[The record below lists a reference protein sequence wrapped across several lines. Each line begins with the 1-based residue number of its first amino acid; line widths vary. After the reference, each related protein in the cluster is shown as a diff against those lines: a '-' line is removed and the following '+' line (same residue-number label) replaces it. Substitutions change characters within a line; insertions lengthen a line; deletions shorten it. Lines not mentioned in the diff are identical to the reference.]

1 MNSFKIKPMQDT
13 MEKLQKE
20 IWQFD
25 PMKIVKACIHQLKT
39 YEETT
44 DIPHTL
50 HLLRQYPPWFLLLL
64 IKWTFLHGSWS
75 NLMLHKR
82 FDSTTLGR
90 LMNSM
95 HDLNELARLPSQYDH
110 PILFFRNLAF
120 QQLWLQETG
129 EKAGFFRPKFFFGEL
144 PDGAIN
150 SKRASSLF

>member
-1 MNSFKIKPMQDT
+1 MHATKENTLNSFKSKPMQDAT
-13 MEKLQKE
+13 ETLQKE
-20 IWQFD
+20 IRQFD
-25 PMKIVKACIHQLKT
+25 PLKIIDACINQLRT

-50 HLLRQYPPWFLLLL
+50 NLLRRYPPWFLLLL

-75 NLMLHKR
+75 KLMLYKR

-110 PILFFRNLAF
+110 PHLFLEIC
-120 QQLWLQETG
+120 LS
-129 EKAGFFRPKFFFGEL
+129 
-144 PDGAIN
+144 AIMVTEN
-150 SKRASSLF
+150 RRKSRFSTSKISFWHPSR